1 MRVMS
6 LNTVRGA
13 AAWMAVAGLVW
24 VLRPAYADDAAAQGR
39 QVVAKWKDAVVTA
52 RLVIKMTM
60 SGGPAGGG
68 QPEESKNDAN
78 GTVIDPSGLTVV
90 SLSVVDPGE
99 MYKRMAGAVGEKQ
112 QFNIET
118 QLTDVKLRFAD
129 GTEVPA
135 KVVLR
140 DRDLDLAF
148 IRPADKLAQPA
159 AALDLSQAA
168 PAQLLDPVVTLNRLG
183 NAGNWEI
190 APRID
195 RIQAI
200 LTKPRTVYV
209 PQGGDEVG
217 TPAFTLEG
225 KVVGIT
231 VVRMPVGSP
240 GARGDEESAGMAVIL
255 PAADLLEVAKQAPA
269 Q

>member
-1 MRVMS
+1 MTI
-6 LNTVRGA
+6 L
-13 AAWMAVAGLVW
+13 AVLA
-24 VLRPAYADDAAAQGR
+24 RPAQGDEAAAQAR
-39 QVVAKWKDAVVTA
+39 QVVAKWKDTVVTA

-68 QPEESKNDAN
+68 EQEENKNDVN

-90 SLSVVDPGE
+90 SLSAVDPGE
-99 MYKRMAGAVGEKQ
+99 MYRRMAGAAGEKQ
-112 QFNIET
+112 QFKIET
-118 QLTDVKLRFAD
+118 QLTDAKLRFAD

-140 DRDLDLAF
+140 DKDLDLAF
-148 IRPADKLAQPA
+148 LRPTDKLAQPA
-159 AALDLSQAA
+159 AALDLSQAGA
-168 PAQLLDPVVTLNRLG
+168 PQLLDPVVTVNRLG
-183 NAGNWEI
+183 NASNWEI

-209 PQGGDEVG
+209 PQGGDEIG

-225 KVVGIT
+225 KVVGVT
-231 VVRMPVGSP
+231 LVRLPLGAP
-240 GARGDEESAGMAVIL
+240 GARGDEDAGGMAIIL
-255 PAADLLEVAKQAPA
+255 PAADVLEVAKQAPA
-269 Q
+269 G